1 MPAVLV
7 ERRDEIALVVLNRP
21 ERLNAINEAIRREVP
36 PAMVALEG
44 DASVKGIVLR
54 GAGERAF
61 SAGQDLGEAAAF
73 SAGDVERWFCGQHA
87 MFSAVRASNKPTVA
101 ALVGVAA
108 GAAYQLALYCDL
120 RVGHA
125 ELRIGQPEVNTG
137 LGSIMGTSQM
147 MWHLPLSM
155 NCELSLGGELMSGER
170 AHALG
175 LVNRVVKKDSVVEGA
190 IAAARQ
196 LASRPPNAIRLTKE
210 RLRELTQAAFD
221 ELLDATVR
229 YQRRAYESGE
239 PQRHM
244 QELLRRKKP

>member
-1 MPAVLV
+1 VPAVLV
-7 ERRDEIALVVLNRP
+7 ERRGDIALLALNRP
-21 ERLNAINEAIRREVP
+21 ERLNAINEDIRREVP
-36 PAMVALEG
+36 PAMAALES
-44 DASVKGIVLR
+44 DASVKAIVLR

-73 SAGDVERWFCGQHA
+73 SADDVERWFRGQHA

-155 NCELSLGGELMSGER
+155 NCELSLGGELISGER

-175 LVNRVVKKDSVVEGA
+175 LVNVLVAKDLVLEEA
-190 IAAARQ
+190 IVLARK
-196 LASRPPNAIRLTKE
+196 LASRPAHAVSLTKQ

-221 ELLDATVR
+221 ELLPATIR
-229 YQRRAYESGE
+229 YQQRAYRSGE
-239 PQRHM
+239 PQRHL
-244 QELLRRKKP
+244 QELLKRKKP